1 MSVVKWIKLSVSMF
15 DDEKIRLIESMPDS
29 DTVLT
34 IWIKLLVLA
43 GKTNAT
49 GYLYLSQNI
58 PYTDEMLA
66 TIFNRPLN
74 TVRYAL
80 ETFKQFGMVEIDDNN
95 FMYISN
101 WEKHQ
106 TLDKAEKIKEQ
117 TKKRVA
123 EHRERKKLELGLNQ
137 KNVTLHVTQSNA
149 TELELEKEL
158 EQEEELEID
167 NINVFNFYQQNFGVL
182 NGFIADEIQHW
193 VDDLNEELVIEA
205 MKRTL
210 EQQQK
215 WRYTKGILA
224 NWQNKNFK
232 SIQDVHAADLE
243 FKNRKKSSNRSNR
256 TEIVPDWLN
265 PQEQPKASPSNP
277 VDVEQERL
285 RLEEEWK
292 QYKDKKSK
300 KDTY

>member
-1 MSVVKWIKLSVSMF
+1 
-15 DDEKIRLIESMPDS
+15 
-29 DTVLT
+29 
-34 IWIKLLVLA
+34 
-43 GKTNAT
+43 
-49 GYLYLSQNI
+49 
-58 PYTDEMLA
+58 
-66 TIFNRPLN
+66 
-74 TVRYAL
+74 
-80 ETFKQFGMVEIDDNN
+80 
-95 FMYISN
+95 MYISN

-123 EHRERKKLELGLNQ
+123 EHRERKKLELGLKQ
-137 KNVTLHVTQSNA
+137 KDVTLHVTQSNA